1 MCTLLV
7 CAGYCEACITRNFSI
22 KAWKSVSQSYARG
35 EWSCYACQ
43 PAPLRL
49 VPQLGSKLAV
59 SFKDEGLCTGEIVGV
74 EGPRLKT
81 GQLLVQFPPAGSE
94 PWVIDPAEGHI
105 FEMASRGATPKKA
118 AKAAKGPSAAGG
130 ASGGGEGGGGAQE
143 TLGPAVWTEAM
154 ADALRTLVLSTG
166 TGNWQH
172 KSEVLGFG
180 HTAKQVNNKWRSLA
194 SSDPMLSLVVRV
206 GDGDGDGSGAQAAA
220 SGGARSSPLPG
231 GSPAAKPKVPK
242 KVLTSVTVV
251 HQGEQQVVQIA
262 EGGTAEVQGERLEA
276 KLRKVL
282 QIVPGHRFVLLGKS
296 G

>member
-94 PWVIDPAEGHI
+94 AWVIDPGLI
-105 FEMASRGATPKKA
+105 
-118 AKAAKGPSAAGG
+118 
-130 ASGGGEGGGGAQE
+130 
-143 TLGPAVWTEAM
+143 
-154 ADALRTLVLSTG
+154 
-166 TGNWQH
+166 
-172 KSEVLGFG
+172 
-180 HTAKQVNNKWRSLA
+180 
-194 SSDPMLSLVVRV
+194 
-206 GDGDGDGSGAQAAA
+206 
-220 SGGARSSPLPG
+220 
-231 GSPAAKPKVPK
+231 
-242 KVLTSVTVV
+242 
-251 HQGEQQVVQIA
+251 
-262 EGGTAEVQGERLEA
+262 
-276 KLRKVL
+276 
-282 QIVPGHRFVLLGKS
+282 
-296 G
+296 